1 MQHVLQFALHISII
15 FRGEK
20 KCKLYIGEFTYGS
33 SNAIWFNIDSQH
45 KVAGYA

>member
-20 KCKLYIGEFTYGS
+20 NANYTLESLLTVARTLYDLI
-33 SNAIWFNIDSQH
+33 
-45 KVAGYA
+45 

>member
-15 FRGEK
+15 FREK
-20 KCKLYIGEFTYGS
+20 NANYTLESLLS